1 MDLEGTIRSV
11 VEQGAGLELVDVAF
25 HRGSGRS
32 LLRVT
37 IDRQGGVDLDAI
49 AETSERISRR
59 LDLEGFNPG
68 PYSLEVSSP
77 GIERPLKQPRDFAR
91 WVGQRIKVKTSHPVD
106 GGRSLTGTLVAA
118 DPEGIRLAT
127 EHGEH
132 AVSFDQIT
140 SARTVADWDAEL
152 KERGGKK

>member
-68 PYSLEVSSP
+68 PYSLEVGSP
-77 GIERPLKQPRDFAR
+77 GIERPLKQPRDFVR
-91 WVGQRIKVKTSHPVD
+91 WVGHRIKVKTSSPVD

-118 DPEGIRLAT
+118 DPEGISLAT
-127 EHGEH
+127 EHGEQ
-132 AVSFDQIT
+132 VLSYEQIT
-140 SARTVADWDAEL
+140 SA
-152 KERGGKK
+152 